1 MEKKEEKLTF
11 SDKLGKWIYK
21 NRVALISVLAALF
34 VVGIAS
40 AIIFSV
46 VANNTEKKYA
56 EIYAL
61 ETEYSTTTVNL
72 DLTED
77 EKNAEF
83 DVILNEVLA
92 IASANSKNDVGI
104 RAYMLAAEIQFA
116 KADFMN
122 AAAAWENAAKID
134 EKAYTAPLCF
144 YNAAVCYEELGNVD
158 GAIANIEKAIESD
171 NFVLKPKA
179 IFNLGRLEELRENY
193 MGAAE
198 YYNDLATNYV
208 NDERAKFAKSRLI
221 YLQEAGLLK

>member
-34 VVGIAS
+34 VVGSAS

-92 IASANSKNDVGI
+92 IASANGKSLFWISLISSTVNPI
-104 RAYMLAAEIQFA
+104 FL
-116 KADFMN
+116 
-122 AAAAWENAAKID
+122 KIM
-134 EKAYTAPLCF
+134 
-144 YNAAVCYEELGNVD
+144 
-158 GAIANIEKAIESD
+158 
-171 NFVLKPKA
+171 
-179 IFNLGRLEELRENY
+179 IFLR
-193 MGAAE
+193 
-198 YYNDLATNYV
+198 T
-208 NDERAKFAKSRLI
+208 SI
-221 YLQEAGLLK
+221 S

>member
-46 VANNTEKKYA
+46 VENNTEKKYA

-92 IASANSKNDVGI
+92 IASANGKSLFWISLISSTVNPI
-104 RAYMLAAEIQFA
+104 FL
-116 KADFMN
+116 
-122 AAAAWENAAKID
+122 KIM
-134 EKAYTAPLCF
+134 
-144 YNAAVCYEELGNVD
+144 
-158 GAIANIEKAIESD
+158 
-171 NFVLKPKA
+171 
-179 IFNLGRLEELRENY
+179 IFLRTSISWLVY
-193 MGAAE
+193 S
-198 YYNDLATNYV
+198 L
-208 NDERAKFAKSRLI
+208 
-221 YLQEAGLLK
+221 